1 MTFVLAAAAWV
12 VAVEQMNGMDMGG
25 ATELGS
31 LESFVGFWV
40 PMMAAMMLPSVAPA
54 VLRRNRV
61 QTPPLFVGSYL
72 AVWILVGLAVYP
84 AYRPH
89 GSLIAGALTVAAG
102 LYELTPLKR
111 ECRRRCL
118 GSVRSGFTFGL
129 YCLGSSIGLMLMLLA
144 LGVMSIAWMSVIAV
158 LVLAQKLL
166 PERLAVDVPVAL
178 AIVALGVTVAVGP

>member
-1 MTFVLAAAAWV
+1 
-12 VAVEQMNGMDMGG
+12 
-25 ATELGS
+25 
-31 LESFVGFWV
+31 
-40 PMMAAMMLPSVAPA
+40 PSVAPP
-54 VLRRNRV
+54 LRRTRV
-61 QTPPLFVGSYL
+61 QPPPLFVASYL

-118 GSVRSGFTFGL
+118 GSVRSGFAFGL

-166 PERLAVDVPVAL
+166 PERLEVDVPVAL
-178 AIVALGVTVAVGP
+178 AIVALGVT